1 MSWLSILG
9 GILTASVVGILI
21 AFILVNMILGCET
34 WDQTQWT
41 EMNRCLTISQIWE
54 GITND

>member
-41 EMNRCLTISQIWE
+41 EMNSCLTISQIWE